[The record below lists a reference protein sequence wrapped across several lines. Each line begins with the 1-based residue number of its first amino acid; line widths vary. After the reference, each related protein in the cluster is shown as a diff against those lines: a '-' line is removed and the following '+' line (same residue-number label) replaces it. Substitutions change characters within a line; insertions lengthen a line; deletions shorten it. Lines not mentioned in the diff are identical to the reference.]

1 MLLQPKVM
9 LKDNHIW
16 SHGSITNAVKQARAV
31 CGFALKIEVE
41 CGTAE
46 EAEEA
51 IAAGADIVMLD
62 NFEPADLVTAHIST
76 NTHTHTYMYTET
88 ATNEITTS
96 A

>member
-62 NFEPADLVTAHIST
+62 NFEWAHYALGWHSNDVLLTI
-76 NTHTHTYMYTET
+76 
-88 ATNEITTS
+88 
-96 A
+96 